1 MDAFAAE
8 DIARRIHAGQR
19 GRGGRPLVEHLE
31 RVAAAVPPPAR
42 ATAWLHDAL
51 ETTAVAGE
59 ELRAAGLDADELD
72 ALALLARM
80 PMESYELYTLRIA
93 YAVDEAGSLAR
104 AVKLAALD
112 DHLAY
117 DADSPAAPPYAWARR
132 RIAVAHARQAAPRA
146 LTG

>member
-80 PMESYELYTLRIA
+80 PMSPTSSTRCA
-93 YAVDEAGSLAR
+93 SPTPSTRPGAWPAR
-104 AVKLAALD
+104 SS
-112 DHLAY
+112 
-117 DADSPAAPPYAWARR
+117 SPRSTTISRTTPTRRPRRPMRGRGVASRSPTRGRR
-132 RIAVAHARQAAPRA
+132 RRAR
-146 LTG
+146 